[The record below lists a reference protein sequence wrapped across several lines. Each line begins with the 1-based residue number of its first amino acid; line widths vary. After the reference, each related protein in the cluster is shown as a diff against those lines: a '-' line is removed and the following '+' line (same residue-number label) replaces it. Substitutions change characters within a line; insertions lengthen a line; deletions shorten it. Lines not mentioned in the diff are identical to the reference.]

1 MSRIPRKICASC
13 NKVLY
18 RTEEAARA
26 ALGRVMRGHWKGRMF
41 GKNYALG
48 VYRCGKMWHIGHNP
62 VVIRA
67 MEEWRERGRVEKLEQ

>member
-1 MSRIPRKICASC
+1 
-13 NKVLY
+13 
-18 RTEEAARA
+18 
-26 ALGRVMRGHWKGRMF
+26 MRGHWKGRMF